1 MQSFLQHSDK
11 TLNEGGA
18 FGHLSHPFDITHFTF
33 RDMSDIIVDVLAGK
47 LDYAEEKT
55 DGHNLMLS
63 FRDGQI
69 IAARSKKHLKNR
81 GQDALDVAG
90 MASKFKGRENG
101 DAYVQ
106 AMKDLYNGIMKLSS
120 AQRETIFKEG
130 RQWVSVEV
138 MMPKKAE
145 NVIEYGVT
153 ELRLHGGMIHNDAG
167 EPTAQIDKETARM
180 LDGMLRQVNAHQQ
193 EKFHIRKLSTVR
205 LPQSADFKAQKS
217 KYLGM
222 LSKYR
227 KGYGVGTSDTIIDVR
242 RSYFTN
248 LLNDIDKKNEISTA
262 LRNDIISRW
271 SNVDKSIKI
280 VSIKKSLPKH
290 LVKTVTAEDK
300 KLMEHIKNIV
310 KPLEMIFLKLGADI
324 LHMMSDLMAV
334 NPDKA
339 IVKIQKQIEKVSA
352 AVLKSKDSKLI
363 NKLGMELERLETL
376 GGAKAI
382 IPTEGLTFFHKGELI
397 KLTGTFAPVN
407 QLLGLNFRL

>member
-1 MQSFLQHSDK
+1 MQSFIQHNES
-11 TLNEGGA
+11 LNEGGA

-33 RDMSDIIVDVLAGK
+33 SDMSDIIVNVLAGK

-63 FRDGQI
+63 FKDGQI
-69 IAARSKKHLKNR
+69 IAARSKTHLKNN
-81 GQDALDVAG
+81 GANALDVAG
-90 MASKFKGRENG
+90 MASKLQGRDNG

-106 AMKDLYNGIMKLSS
+106 AMKDLYSAIMKLSS
-120 AQRETIFKEG
+120 SQRETIFKEG
-130 RQWVSVEV
+130 GQWMSVEV
-138 MMPKKAE
+138 MMPKSAE

-153 ELRLHGGMIHNDAG
+153 ELRLHGVVRHDLDGKVI
-167 EPTAQIDKETARM
+167 AQIDKKAASM
-180 LDGMLRQVNAHQQ
+180 LDGMLRQVSAHQQ
-193 EKFHIRKLSTVR
+193 EKFHIRKLSVVK
-205 LPQSADFKAQKS
+205 LPQVSDFKKQKS

-227 KGYGVGTSDTIIDVR
+227 KGYGAGTGDTIIDVR
-242 RSYFTN
+242 RAYFN
-248 LLNDIDKKNEISTA
+248 KLIDGVDSKNEISTVI
-262 LRNDIISRW
+262 RNDIINRW

-290 LVKTVTAEDK
+290 LVKSIAKEDK

-310 KPLEMIFLKLGADI
+310 KPLEMIFLKLGADV
-324 LHMMSDLMAV
+324 LHMMSDLMTL

-339 IVKIQKQIEKVSA
+339 IVKIQKEIEKVSA

-363 NKLGMELERLETL
+363 NKLGVELERLEAL
-376 GGAKAI
+376 GGSKSI